1 MRAAELA
8 ALELEQD
15 EENPGPRASMGQFQ
29 RVVPLDLSLADRRRL
44 GGLDSGAPR
53 RTIRGRSRSSSR
65 RSRACGS
72 TSNGPCLVLMSL
84 PPVKS
89 MSAARMLRARPA
101 SLRGGGLGC
110 ARYRVRDN

>member
-29 RVVPLDLSLADRRRL
+29 RVVPLD
-44 GGLDSGAPR
+44 P
-53 RTIRGRSRSSSR
+53 SSR
-65 RSRACGS
+65 IVVGWEDSTAGLLTNHSRQESIVVAEIASLRLDFDQTVPG
-72 TSNGPCLVLMSL
+72 LMSL